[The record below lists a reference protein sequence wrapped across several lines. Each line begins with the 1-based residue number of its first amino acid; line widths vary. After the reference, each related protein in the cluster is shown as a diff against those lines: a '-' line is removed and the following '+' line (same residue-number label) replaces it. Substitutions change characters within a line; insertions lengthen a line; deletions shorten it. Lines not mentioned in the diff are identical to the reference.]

1 MLVGSGGC
9 AEAGKG
15 DPHNHTV
22 TQTVVSMVSLSLQAW
37 ARETMKEKI

>member
-15 DPHNHTV
+15 DHHNHRV
-22 TQTVVSMVSLSLQAW
+22 TQTVVSMVSLSLKAW

>member
-9 AEAGKG
+9 VEAGEG

-22 TQTVVSMVSLSLQAW
+22 TQAMVNVVSLSLQAW